1 MENKYKI
8 KGQFASFTDLRDMVY
23 KSNEAFG
30 NKTLY
35 IYSENDTRKEWTYND
50 LRANMDA
57 LGTAFS
63 KLGLMGK
70 RIAVIG
76 ETHPMYTTTYLA
88 TVCGNG
94 TIIPLDKELDITQV
108 VGFLNHAEADA
119 IVYTS
124 SYNKKID
131 AVKSEL
137 PNVKLYIPIQPDE
150 SYEKS
155 ESVISA
161 ADLIEIGN
169 AELKNGNTS
178 FTELEIDV
186 EKRSAILFTSG
197 TTGTSKGVMLSHKNI
212 IFTLNSSVNST
223 SFDENCTFISILPIH
238 HSYEMMCG
246 QLGVIAIGAT
256 ELINDS
262 LKKVLKNLREFQ
274 PTTMIM
280 VPMVL
285 ETMHKKV
292 WDEIR
297 KKGLEKKVR
306 LAMKMNSALLKVG
319 IDVREKLFGQITA
332 AFGGKLNC
340 VICGG
345 APVSPEI
352 VRDFYQ
358 FGIMVL
364 EGYGITECSPLVA
377 VNPYGHARL
386 RSVGPS
392 IYGIDV
398 KVNYDDGEKTG
409 EILV

>member
-1 MENKYKI
+1 
-8 KGQFASFTDLRDMVY
+8 
-23 KSNEAFG
+23 
-30 NKTLY
+30 
-35 IYSENDTRKEWTYND
+35 
-50 LRANMDA
+50 
-57 LGTAFS
+57 
-63 KLGLMGK
+63 
-70 RIAVIG
+70 
-76 ETHPMYTTTYLA
+76 
-88 TVCGNG
+88 
-94 TIIPLDKELDITQV
+94 
-108 VGFLNHAEADA
+108 
-119 IVYTS
+119 
-124 SYNKKID
+124 
-131 AVKSEL
+131 
-137 PNVKLYIPIQPDE
+137 
-150 SYEKS
+150 
-155 ESVISA
+155 
-161 ADLIEIGN
+161 
-169 AELKNGNTS
+169 
-178 FTELEIDV
+178 
-186 EKRSAILFTSG
+186 
-197 TTGTSKGVMLSHKNI
+197 
-212 IFTLNSSVNST
+212 
-223 SFDENCTFISILPIH
+223 
-238 HSYEMMCG
+238 
-246 QLGVIAIGAT
+246 
-256 ELINDS
+256 
-262 LKKVLKNLREFQ
+262 
-274 PTTMIM
+274 
-280 VPMVL
+280 MVL

-409 EILV
+409 EILVKGDNVMLGYFKDEQATADVFTEDGYFRTGDVGYIKDGYIYITGRKKNVIILSNGKNVFPEEIEEYISRIPFVLESVVLGRENASGEVLLPLSSSPI

>member
-1 MENKYKI
+1 
-8 KGQFASFTDLRDMVY
+8 
-23 KSNEAFG
+23 
-30 NKTLY
+30 
-35 IYSENDTRKEWTYND
+35 
-50 LRANMDA
+50 
-57 LGTAFS
+57 
-63 KLGLMGK
+63 
-70 RIAVIG
+70 
-76 ETHPMYTTTYLA
+76 
-88 TVCGNG
+88 
-94 TIIPLDKELDITQV
+94 
-108 VGFLNHAEADA
+108 
-119 IVYTS
+119 
-124 SYNKKID
+124 
-131 AVKSEL
+131 
-137 PNVKLYIPIQPDE
+137 
-150 SYEKS
+150 
-155 ESVISA
+155 
-161 ADLIEIGN
+161 
-169 AELKNGNTS
+169 
-178 FTELEIDV
+178 
-186 EKRSAILFTSG
+186 
-197 TTGTSKGVMLSHKNI
+197 
-212 IFTLNSSVNST
+212 
-223 SFDENCTFISILPIH
+223 
-238 HSYEMMCG
+238 
-246 QLGVIAIGAT
+246 
-256 ELINDS
+256 LINDS

-340 VICGG
+340 VVCGG

-352 VRDFYQ
+352 VSDFYQ

-409 EILV
+409 EILVKGDNVMLGYFKDEQATADVFTEDGYFRTGDIGYIKDGYIYITGRKKNVIILSNGKNVFPEEIEEYISRIPFVLESVVLGRENASGEVVITAIVVPDMNNPEIAGKAPSEIYSAVKDAVININKHLPSFKHVASVEVRYEEFEKNTSKKIKRYKVK